1 MLIVEGT
8 DLVGKST
15 LCNELIR
22 RLWLLGYPIVYQ
34 HFGILP
40 ASWDYFEDY
49 ISFMNKRV
57 CMDRF
62 IMSEVVYGE
71 TSRSGSKISP
81 MKYYELD
88 GYLRV
93 NQSVTVV
100 IVADD
105 SWLHAQYECLVDR
118 SPYSDILR
126 QTKKRK
132 EYYGEEVIL
141 KANQGFIDI
150 VDGQTKYFCDYDFVF
165 KVTNEMPSSNNEFV
179 NSIIEKFLKRTGH
192 ESLFKKTD
200 HVHSDG

>member
-1 MLIVEGT
+1 MLIIEGT
-8 DLVGKST
+8 DLVGKSV

-22 RLWLLGYPIVYQ
+22 RLWRLGYPIVYQ

-40 ASWDYFEDY
+40 NSWDYFEDY

-62 IMSEVVYGE
+62 IMSEVVYGRIC
-71 TSRSGSKISP
+71 RSDSKINP
-81 MKYYELD
+81 TKYYELD

-105 SWLHAQYECLVDR
+105 NWLHQQYEQVN
-118 SPYSDILR
+118 
-126 QTKKRK
+126 RK
-132 EYYGEEVIL
+132 EYYDEEVIL

-150 VDGQTKYFCDYDFVF
+150 VDGKTKYFCDYDFVF
-165 KVTNEMPSSNNEFV
+165 KVTDEMPSSNNAFI
-179 NSIIEKFLKRTGH
+179 NSVIEKFLIRSHH
-192 ESLFKKTD
+192 ESLFKETQ
-200 HVHSDG
+200 HAH